1 MAVLALA
8 AAAQSPVVEDLLWVR
23 AGGTATALDRT
34 GRAVHSAAVPITR
47 DLHRAPDGTLW
58 GLDESGGLFQVGPGG
73 ALRRSLQ
80 LATAPTGLAIDAGGE
95 LWLSFSTGNQVERRR
110 ADGTL
115 RSSWTMLAP
124 ALGIAH
130 GVDGRVWI
138 LLDNL
143 PSSLVAVLDPAG
155 GTVQN
160 WSLPAGFGRAT
171 AIATTPHGSAL
182 IGSASGELVDLLPSQ
197 AVRWTGRTQLGPV
210 ERILVRGKGDALV
223 VSRGRLDAFDLRT
236 GARTPWTLAL
246 PVDDVASDGL
256 GGLWIG
262 HRNRVVRYDEDRRL
276 EDGEPLAVA
285 ARPALADGAG
295 YHRALVVAAGLDED
309 GDGTPNAVE
318 IQAGTHP
325 FDPQSSP
332 AGSTTIAR
340 ASWRTGQVPR
350 FEVRG
355 VGGLGLLLLGW
366 ERQRGQS
373 VLPGFDGALRLDP
386 SLIAPIAVPT
396 AVPGTVT
403 LPVPDDPALDGQ
415 RLYAQA
421 VLGLGRPRLTE
432 EAGIRIA
439 HAPVVTI
446 RETFNSEGQLHRDS
460 SSGTWSGGVAR
471 PGAVGGAGV
480 HGIFEPRFGEDLG
493 GGVWLW
499 STDDQWIPGSAT
511 PDGMPRRV
519 TDGRFEFMSFVIP
532 AGTTVR
538 FRGSRPAVIR
548 VAGDCGIW
556 GTLDLGAE
564 VLPGGHDGRN
574 SAMQAGT
581 FVPGPGQRGAGGG
594 AGGGRGGA
602 GAFACDGRGNPNQ
615 PAFGGFAGAD
625 GEDLRLPAGHAY
637 AALAAGTGG
646 RGSPLF
652 PVHGD
657 AARLLFGGL
666 SSGYA
671 LECAAG
677 GGGGG
682 FRAAGQNGA
691 CREAGATIG
700 IPPFPNTTPAH
711 RGPDGAG
718 GTALALLPLPM
729 ATDSLTHFLVGG
741 SGGGGGGSHA
751 VFARRNFPDPV
762 TAFHSGAG
770 GAGGGG
776 AVALR
781 AAARIRVGSG
791 GAIVATGGSAEPS
804 AVAVTVLSHGVPAPG
819 GGGSGGSV
827 LLQAGRSVEQ
837 DGTIDVRGG
846 NGSPVLLSGFYAL
859 DTRGGDGAAGS
870 IRLEVP
876 DPSAG
881 PVLLGTTWPAAG
893 PGDVGPLRDQDPV
906 VLQHSLPY
914 AVPTGATLLHYEI
927 DARIDGR
934 PWTFGDDPADFRP
947 ASVPGQP
954 LRIRFAGRRRDG
966 TTTPWRDLIS
976 SALPGSPGL
985 AADEPGTVFF
995 QLVFDRT
1002 TAATIEIDELRILAR

>member
-1 MAVLALA
+1 MKTRSMQTARIPGAMAVLALA

-23 AGGTATALDRT
+23 AGGTATALDHS
-34 GRAVHSAAVPITR
+34 GRAVRSAAVPITR

-58 GLDESGGLFQVGPGG
+58 GLDERGGLFQLGADG

-95 LWLSFSTGNQVERRR
+95 LWLSFPSGNQVERRR

-309 GDGTPNAVE
+309 GDGTP
-318 IQAGTHP
+318 
-325 FDPQSSP
+325 
-332 AGSTTIAR
+332 
-340 ASWRTGQVPR
+340 
-350 FEVRG
+350 
-355 VGGLGLLLLGW
+355 
-366 ERQRGQS
+366 
-373 VLPGFDGALRLDP
+373 
-386 SLIAPIAVPT
+386 
-396 AVPGTVT
+396 
-403 LPVPDDPALDGQ
+403 
-415 RLYAQA
+415 
-421 VLGLGRPRLTE
+421 
-432 EAGIRIA
+432 
-439 HAPVVTI
+439 
-446 RETFNSEGQLHRDS
+446 
-460 SSGTWSGGVAR
+460 
-471 PGAVGGAGV
+471 
-480 HGIFEPRFGEDLG
+480 
-493 GGVWLW
+493 
-499 STDDQWIPGSAT
+499 
-511 PDGMPRRV
+511 
-519 TDGRFEFMSFVIP
+519 
-532 AGTTVR
+532 
-538 FRGSRPAVIR
+538 
-548 VAGDCGIW
+548 
-556 GTLDLGAE
+556 
-564 VLPGGHDGRN
+564 
-574 SAMQAGT
+574 
-581 FVPGPGQRGAGGG
+581 
-594 AGGGRGGA
+594 
-602 GAFACDGRGNPNQ
+602 
-615 PAFGGFAGAD
+615 
-625 GEDLRLPAGHAY
+625 
-637 AALAAGTGG
+637 
-646 RGSPLF
+646 
-652 PVHGD
+652 
-657 AARLLFGGL
+657 
-666 SSGYA
+666 
-671 LECAAG
+671 
-677 GGGGG
+677 
-682 FRAAGQNGA
+682 
-691 CREAGATIG
+691 
-700 IPPFPNTTPAH
+700 
-711 RGPDGAG
+711 
-718 GTALALLPLPM
+718 
-729 ATDSLTHFLVGG
+729 
-741 SGGGGGGSHA
+741 
-751 VFARRNFPDPV
+751 
-762 TAFHSGAG
+762 
-770 GAGGGG
+770 
-776 AVALR
+776 
-781 AAARIRVGSG
+781 
-791 GAIVATGGSAEPS
+791 
-804 AVAVTVLSHGVPAPG
+804 
-819 GGGSGGSV
+819 
-827 LLQAGRSVEQ
+827 
-837 DGTIDVRGG
+837 
-846 NGSPVLLSGFYAL
+846 
-859 DTRGGDGAAGS
+859 
-870 IRLEVP
+870 
-876 DPSAG
+876 
-881 PVLLGTTWPAAG
+881 
-893 PGDVGPLRDQDPV
+893 
-906 VLQHSLPY
+906 Y